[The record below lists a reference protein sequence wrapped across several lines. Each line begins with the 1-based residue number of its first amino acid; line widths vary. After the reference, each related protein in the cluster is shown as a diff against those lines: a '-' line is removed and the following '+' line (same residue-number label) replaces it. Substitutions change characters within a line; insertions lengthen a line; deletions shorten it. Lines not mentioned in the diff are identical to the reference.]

1 MDFVTSG
8 AFLGISALILS
19 VFVVATMRKLSVFFT
34 LAATM
39 GFVLLGAI
47 VVITI
52 LALSGVDRFE
62 VPFTHPPV

>member
-47 VVITI
+47 VVITV

>member
-1 MDFVTSG
+1 MDFVRSG
-8 AFLGISALILS
+8 EFLGISALILS
-19 VFVVATMRKLSVFFT
+19 LFVVATMRKLSVFFT

-39 GFVLLGAI
+39 GFVLLGAL
-47 VVITI
+47 VVVTI

>member
-52 LALSGVDRFE
+52 LAIAGVDRFE

>member
-1 MDFVTSG
+1 MDFVRSG
-8 AFLGISALILS
+8 EFLGISALILS
-19 VFVVATMRKLSVFFT
+19 LFLVATMRKLSVFFT

-39 GFVLLGAI
+39 GFVLLGAV

-52 LALSGVDRFE
+52 LALAGVDRFE